1 MDLDNPIWNTLTGG
15 YKFPYN
21 ASLPLKRLAAASRQS
36 DFEAILDDLWE
47 NLHHQGD
54 VGTASYLAIPQLV
67 SICISKK
74 SLHWKFIGLCVMIE
88 NCRLEKHNP
97 EVPTEFQD
105 EYLDALAELE
115 RYLLQNLKSI
125 TDQTSLRLS
134 LALFATINGQPGL
147 GKAIEIMDD
156 DLLTE
161 FLENH

>member
-15 YKFPYN
+15 YKDRYN
-21 ASLPLKRLAAASRQS
+21 ASLPLKKLAAASRQS
-36 DFEAILDDLWE
+36 DFEPILDDMWV

-88 NCRLEKHNP
+88 NCRLDKHNP
-97 EVPTEFQD
+97 EIPKEFED
-105 EYLDALAELE
+105 EYFNALTILE
-115 RYLLQNLKSI
+115 SYLLQNIKSI

-134 LALFATINGQPGL
+134 LALFATVNGQPGL

-156 DLLTE
+156 DLLAE